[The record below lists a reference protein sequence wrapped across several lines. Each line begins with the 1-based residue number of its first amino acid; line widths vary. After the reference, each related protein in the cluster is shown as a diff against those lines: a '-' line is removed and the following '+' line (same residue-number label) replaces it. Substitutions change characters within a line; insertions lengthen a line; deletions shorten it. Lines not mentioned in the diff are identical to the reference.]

1 MIYSSSVHRYTHIN
15 LTLNKT
21 VIIDFM
27 RIFTLITILGIAL
40 IFSGCATTPYDETFD
55 WSAQKFY
62 DEAKT
67 AADSEN
73 YLLALNRYSQLEAK
87 FPYSKLTQQA
97 QLETIYVHFKSGEPE
112 AAIAAADRFI
122 KLNPRHP
129 NVDYAYYL
137 KGVST
142 YDLESNTLE
151 KWMGE
156 SRSERDPQK
165 ARESFAYFKEL
176 ITRYPNSQYVDDA
189 IERMNNIRNSLALYE
204 IAVADYYLRRGA
216 YLAAVNRAKY
226 VIENYPKTTS
236 IDKALEIMAMG
247 YEKLKMD
254 DLGKDARKV
263 LEQNKK

>member
-1 MIYSSSVHRYTHIN
+1 M
-15 LTLNKT
+15 

-27 RIFTLITILGIAL
+27 RIFTLITLLGTAF
-40 IFSGCATTPYDETFD
+40 IFSGCATTPQDETYD

-67 AADSEN
+67 ATESEN
-73 YLLALNRYSQLEAK
+73 YLVALNRYSQLEAK

-97 QLETIYVHFKSGEPE
+97 QLETIYVHYRSGEPE

-129 NVDYAYYL
+129 NVDYAFYL
-137 KGVST
+137 KGVAS
-142 YDLESNTLE
+142 YDLEGNTLE

-156 SRSERDPQK
+156 SRSERDPEK
-165 ARESFAYFKEL
+165 ARQSFAYFKEL
-176 ITRYPNSQYVDDA
+176 ITRYPDSQYVDDA
-189 IERMNNIRNSLALYE
+189 IERMSNIRNSLATYE
-204 IAVADYYLRRGA
+204 ISVADYYLRRGA

-236 IDKALEIMAMG
+236 INKALEIMAMG

-254 DLGKDARKV
+254 DLGQDAIKV
-263 LEQNKK
+263 LQLNKK